1 MTRYESQ
8 IKRMKT
14 GPAFP
19 LTRDD
24 GLTVRRLLG
33 GLMALAGFV
42 WAFWVLAAA
51 GF

>member
-1 MTRYESQ
+1 
-8 IKRMKT
+8 MKT

-24 GLTVRRLLG
+24 RLTVRRLLG
-33 GLMALAGFV
+33 GLMALAGLV
-42 WAFWVLAAA
+42 GMFWVLAAM

>member
-1 MTRYESQ
+1 
-8 IKRMKT
+8 MKT

-24 GLTVRRLLG
+24 RLTVCRLIG

-42 WAFWVLAAA
+42 GVFWMLA
-51 GF
+51 GLGL

>member
-1 MTRYESQ
+1 
-8 IKRMKT
+8 MKT

-24 GLTVRRLLG
+24 RLTVRRLLG

-42 WAFWVLAAA
+42 GVFWMLAGL